1 MDMAVYLQ
9 EKLGRLATINTN
21 LVMTP
26 WEKQE
31 SDKKKAKAQQQAE
44 VISLLI
50 ETGMSRQDI
59 AIDLGIPYPTIKRW
73 TKGLEQAA

>member
-1 MDMAVYLQ
+1 
-9 EKLGRLATINTN
+9 
-21 LVMTP
+21 MTP

-44 VISLLI
+44 VVSLLI
-50 ETGMSRQDI
+50 EKGMNRQDI
-59 AIDLGIPYPTIKRW
+59 STELGIPYPTVKRW